1 MIEMPRHSRVR
12 PFMTYMKRN
21 KKTKK
26 VPQIRHP
33 GQPYVPVRPSPWS
46 TRGVNTIPYANSK
59 AVSRTAE
66 SSTIVH
72 VRQELYHRAATTK
85 IQSSFVRLF
94 LDAFSQ
100 K

>member
-12 PFMTYMKRN
+12 P
-21 KKTKK
+21 

-33 GQPYVPVRPSPWS
+33 DQPYVPVRPSPWS